1 MKKTNKTQTPKNKS
15 KKAVSK
21 KPAKKPA
28 TKKTTTKKV
37 TTAKKGTKKQT
48 PKKKYT
54 SKQKKPPKRKNVSQI
69 IPNGRTLQTRDEFL
83 KGGSGKEN
91 IKEDHPDKRDLYR
104 RVGVIDSN
112 RDNEVVVVKLST
124 KGRHDLKSYLSGK
137 TKYNAFVEIED
148 NNGQRIKIDNVRF
161 YENPPYRDLSIQ
173 EVNQIKKNCYSN
185 KKTSKSLRDKNI
197 NLTRQVKN
205 RQ

>member
-1 MKKTNKTQTPKNKS
+1 MSKSSQAKQRLKNK
-15 KKAVSK
+15 
-21 KPAKKPA
+21 
-28 TKKTTTKKV
+28 
-37 TTAKKGTKKQT
+37 Q
-48 PKKKYT
+48 KKK
-54 SKQKKPPKRKNVSQI
+54 KKPPKRKNVSQI

-91 IKEDHPDKRDLYR
+91 IKPDHPNKNDLYR

-112 RDNEVVVVKLST
+112 RDNEVVIVKLST
-124 KGRHDLKSYLSGK
+124 KGRHDLKSYLDGN

-161 YENPPYRDLSIQ
+161 YENSPSRDLSKQ
-173 EVNQIKKNCYSN
+173 EVNQIKKNCYSD

-197 NLTRQVKN
+197 NLTRQLKN